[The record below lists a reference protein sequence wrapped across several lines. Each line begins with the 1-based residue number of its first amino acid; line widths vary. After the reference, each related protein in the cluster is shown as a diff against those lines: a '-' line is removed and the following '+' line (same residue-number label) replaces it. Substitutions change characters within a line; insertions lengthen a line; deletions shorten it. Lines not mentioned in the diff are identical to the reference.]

1 MTDNPKFGEQNQNE
15 PIFGVI
21 NVTKKDLEAIKAGA
35 SEANLGGDTNL
46 TAKITELGVN
56 GLLDSLKQSSEEAVV
71 LNWEGT
77 KIPRGASF
85 DGKEIGWTQNG
96 VVTSVDGKMIG
107 TYDRLMEWGGENGKQ
122 HCMVIFKMGSSK

>member
-1 MTDNPKFGEQNQNE
+1 MVDSFHEERLDKPV
-15 PIFGVI
+15 FGVI
-21 NVTKKDLEAIKAGA
+21 NVTKKDLEALKGGA
-35 SEANLGGDTNL
+35 SEANLGGDMNL

-56 GLLDSLKQSSEEAVV
+56 GLLDSLKQTSEEAVV

-77 KIPRGASF
+77 KIPRGASI

-96 VVTSVDGKMIG
+96 VVTSVDGKMLG

-122 HCMVIFKMGSSK
+122 HCMVVYKMGSSK